1 MTDEEIKQVRQRAAN
16 LIIIK
21 HVARIMKVT
30 NILYKELGIT
40 RQTVDN
46 IISNVENSASRWDY
60 KAVAEKMKLDP
71 KVFTG
76 DVLLKI
82 EGENFKVLQQEYLK
96 GVKNLINNTKDEK
109 KRKEYKEI
117 LKKDKL
123 SESGIWNYYF
133 DSKSGGDSDLS
144 ISEIEMFIET
154 EKMLK
159 ADLTKQVHEEDF
171 NDAQLWKF
179 WNYMRKKYNT
189 KESFK

>member
-60 KAVAEKMKLDP
+60 KAVAEKMKLNP

-123 SESGIWNYYF
+123 SESAIWNYYF

-189 KESFK
+189 KESLK

>member
-1 MTDEEIKQVRQRAAN
+1 
-16 LIIIK
+16 
-21 HVARIMKVT
+21 MKVT

-46 IISNVENSASRWDY
+46 VISNVENSASRWGY
-60 KAVAEKMKLDP
+60 KSVAEKMKLDA